1 MSSAGATIW
10 WQRRSFAWALA
21 LAFAVPL
28 LWPAIPPLTDLP
40 THMAR
45 YRVALDLGSS
55 PHLAQ
60 YYDYQWALFG
70 NLGVDLLVMPLARLL
85 GLELAVKLVILAIP
99 AVTVAGM
106 LWLARE
112 VHGKV
117 PPTSL
122 FALPLAYAFP
132 FQLGFVNFTLGV
144 ALTFLAAAL
153 WLRLGRQGRTRLR
166 TALFVPA
173 AFLIWVSHAVA
184 WGMLG
189 LIVFA
194 LEYDRA
200 RKAVG
205 SWWRAG
211 REAALAC
218 LPLAPPALLM
228 LEWWT
233 MRSTG
238 EAGAWQATGKLLGLV
253 GILRDRSITFDLCS
267 ALLLYALLLVGAR
280 GSLLK
285 FTGGLGGGAL
295 LLGAA
300 FLVTPSILMGAAFA
314 DVRIAPYAVAVGIL
328 ALAPGSATS
337 KRQLTYWAIAGLL
350 FIGARLAMQTYNYW
364 LLDAQYRAEAAALDH
379 IPRGAAVFG
388 MAESPCLG
396 TWKTS
401 RVDHLASL
409 ATVRREAFVNG
420 QWPMPG
426 GRLLSVR
433 YPAADGFALSPTQ
446 FVHPD
451 HCRTDSSYSVEEA
464 MKRLPREAFQF
475 VWLINVGP
483 ERWPRDPK
491 LKPVWRNQRSI
502 LLRIES

>member
-1 MSSAGATIW
+1 MGSGGATDW
-10 WQRRSFAWALA
+10 WQRRSFGWALA
-21 LAFAVPL
+21 LAFAIPL
-28 LWPAIPPLTDLP
+28 LWPAIPPLIDLP

-55 PHLAQ
+55 AHLAQ

-70 NLGVDLLVMPLARLL
+70 NLGVDLLVMPLGRLL
-85 GLELAVKLVILAIP
+85 GLEPAVKIIVIAIP
-99 AVTVAGM
+99 AVTVGAM
-106 LWLARE
+106 ILLARE

-132 FQLGFVNFTLGV
+132 FQFGFVNFSLGV
-144 ALTFLAAAL
+144 ALTFLAAAM

-166 TALFVPA
+166 AALFVPA
-173 AFLIWVSHAVA
+173 AFLIWLSHAVA

-189 LIVFA
+189 LIIFA

-200 RKAVG
+200 RKGGG

-211 REAALAC
+211 ADAALAC

-238 EAGAWQATGKLLGLV
+238 ENGSWQATGKLLGIV
-253 GILRDRSITFDLCS
+253 GILRDSSMTFDLSS
-267 ALLLYALLLVGAR
+267 ALLLYALLLSGAR
-280 GSLLK
+280 RTMLK
-285 FTGGLGGGAL
+285 FTGGLGGAAL
-295 LLGAA
+295 LLAGA
-300 FLVTPSILMGAAFA
+300 FLATPSILMGAAFA
-314 DVRIAPYAVAVGIL
+314 DVRIAPYAVAAGIL
-328 ALAPGSATS
+328 ALAPGPAMSQ
-337 KRQLTYWAIAGLL
+337 RHLRGLAIAGLL
-350 FIGARLAMQTYNYW
+350 FIGARLGMQTYSYG
-364 LLDAQYRAEAAALDH
+364 LLDAEHRAEAAALDH

-396 TWKTS
+396 TWRTS
-401 RVDHLASL
+401 RVGHFASF
-409 ATVRREAFVNG
+409 ATVRREAFANG

-433 YPAADGFALSPTQ
+433 YQPAEGFALSPTQ
-446 FVHPD
+446 FLHPD
-451 HCRTDSSYSVEEA
+451 HCRTDSSYSLDEA
-464 MKRLPREAFQF
+464 LKRLPRHAFQF
-475 VWLINVGP
+475 VWLIRIDP
-483 ERWPRDPK
+483 ALWPRDPQ
-491 LKPVWRNQRSI
+491 LKPVWRSERSI